1 MQFSMHHFDEI
12 DSTMNAVRDYII
24 NNPLKSHG
32 YLVQADLQTGGR
44 GRYGRQWISPKGNL
58 YFSLCLTPG
67 VNLTKASE
75 LSFVVCLAIGEAL
88 QEILPKKTKMLY
100 KWPNDILIDDLKI
113 CGILLEAN
121 TNLKNELQGI
131 IIGIGLNCLHFP
143 KSETLVPATS
153 LVDRGVSA
161 HETDPKKMLDRILHK
176 ISFFYDYWQKNGF
189 QHIRELWLE
198 RAKGLNEPI
207 KIRLDQKE
215 LTGIFRD
222 LDAQGAL
229 IVETEKETIK
239 VTAGDVYFKSA

>member
-12 DSTMNAVRDYII
+12 DSTMNVVRDYIK

-44 GRYGRQWISPKGNL
+44 GRYGRQWISPIGNL
-58 YFSLCLTPG
+58 YFSLCLTPE

-75 LSFVVCLAIGEAL
+75 LSFVICLAIGEAL

-113 CGILLEAN
+113 CGILLEAS

-131 IIGIGLNCLHFP
+131 IIGIGLNCLYFP
-143 KSETLVPATS
+143 ENGTLVPATS
-153 LVDRGVSA
+153 LIDRGVSA
-161 HETDPKKMLDRILHK
+161 ADADAQKMLDRILQK
-176 ISFFYDYWQKNGF
+176 ISFFYEYWLKNGF

-207 KIRLDQKE
+207 KIRLEQKE

-229 IVETEKETIK
+229 IVETENETIK
-239 VTAGDVYFKSA
+239 VTAGDVYFKST